1 MPKFLFAYHG
11 GKMPETEADIAA
23 EMKRWRDWM
32 DGLGDALV
40 DPGNPVG
47 MSKTVS
53 VDGIASD
60 GGANPVSGYSLVM
73 ADDLNMA
80 LAMAAGC
87 PMVTQGHGSI
97 EVAETHNMDF

>member
-1 MPKFLFAYHG
+1 MPKFLLSYHG
-11 GKMPETEADIAA
+11 GNMPETEAEIAA

-40 DPGNPVG
+40 DPGNPAG

-53 VDGIASD
+53 IDGIAD
-60 GGANPVSGYSLVM
+60 NGGANPVSGYSLVV
-73 ADDLNMA
+73 ADDMNAA

-97 EVAETHNMDF
+97 EVAETYNVDF

>member
-11 GKMPETEADIAA
+11 GKMPETEAEIAA
-23 EMKRWRDWM
+23 EMQRWRDWM

-47 MSKTVS
+47 MSSTVS
-53 VDGIASD
+53 IDGVAD
-60 GGANPVSGYSLVM
+60 NGGANPVSGYSLVM
-73 ADDLNMA
+73 ADDMNAA

-97 EVAETHNMDF
+97 EVAETHNMNF

>member
-11 GKMPETEADIAA
+11 GKMPETEAEIAA
-23 EMKRWRDWM
+23 EMQRWRDWM

-47 MSKTVS
+47 MSSTVS
-53 VDGIASD
+53 IDGVAD
-60 GGANPVSGYSLVM
+60 NGGANPVSGYSLVM
-73 ADDLNMA
+73 ADDMNAA

>member
-11 GKMPETEADIAA
+11 GKMPETEAEIAA
-23 EMKRWRDWM
+23 EMQRWRDWM

-47 MSKTVS
+47 MSSTVS
-53 VDGIASD
+53 IDGVAD
-60 GGANPVSGYSLVM
+60 NGGANPVSGYSLVM
-73 ADDLNMA
+73 ADDMNAA

-87 PMVTQGHGSI
+87 PMVTQGHGAI

>member
-11 GKMPETEADIAA
+11 GKIPETEAEIAA
-23 EMKRWRDWM
+23 EMQRWRDWM

-47 MSKTVS
+47 MSITVS
-53 VDGIASD
+53 IDGVAD
-60 GGANPVSGYSLVM
+60 NGGANPVSGYSLVM
-73 ADDLNMA
+73 ADDLNAA

-97 EVAETHNMDF
+97 EVAETHHMDF

>member
-11 GKMPETEADIAA
+11 GKMPETKAEIAA

-47 MSKTVS
+47 MSSTVS
-53 VDGIASD
+53 IDGVANN

-73 ADDLNMA
+73 AYDMNAA

-97 EVAETHNMDF
+97 EVAETHHMDF

>member
-1 MPKFLFAYHG
+1 MPKFLFVYHG
-11 GKMPETEADIAA
+11 GKMPETEAEIAA
-23 EMKRWRDWM
+23 EMKRWGNWM

-53 VDGIASD
+53 IDGIAND
-60 GGANPVSGYSLVM
+60 GGANPVSGYSLVV
-73 ADDLNMA
+73 ADDMNAAM
-80 LAMAAGC
+80 AMAAGC

>member
-11 GKMPETEADIAA
+11 GKMPETEAEIAA
-23 EMKRWRDWM
+23 EMQRWRDWM

-47 MSKTVS
+47 MSSTVS
-53 VDGIASD
+53 IDGVAD
-60 GGANPVSGYSLVM
+60 NGGANPVSGYSLVM
-73 ADDLNMA
+73 ADDLNAA

-97 EVAETHNMDF
+97 EVAETHHMDF

>member
-11 GKMPETEADIAA
+11 GKMPETEAEIAT
-23 EMKRWRDWM
+23 EMQRWRDWM

-47 MSKTVS
+47 MSSTVS
-53 VDGIASD
+53 IDGVAD
-60 GGANPVSGYSLVM
+60 NGGANPVSGYSLVM
-73 ADDLNMA
+73 ADDMNAA

>member
-11 GKMPETEADIAA
+11 GKMPETEVEIAA
-23 EMKRWRDWM
+23 EMQRWRDWM

-47 MSKTVS
+47 MSSTVS
-53 VDGIASD
+53 IDGVVDN
-60 GGANPVSGYSLVM
+60 GGANPVSGYSLVA
-73 ADDLNMA
+73 ADDMNAA